1 MLRVK
6 FLVKNPKEGL
16 NTIYVRVRAGRKL
29 DLVSTTKEVTNIS
42 DWNLEEGC
50 LLESFKE
57 LRNGKLIDRR
67 DAEIKNRVQENTRV
81 NYRLAELK
89 KEIEDTYKASE
100 SFDAQILKGLIFPS
114 IRETEDLSKQ
124 SFVDYFET
132 FINSKGS
139 SISEDYVTKVTSIKA
154 IIERYIRFKKINNL
168 FLLDIDNDFKNDF
181 EKYCR
186 NVEKYS
192 ANYFERNFR
201 FIKTILYHAQSNGY
215 PIYNGLSRIKCIT
228 EKTIFV
234 ILTPQE
240 LELIEKCTF
249 SDEHLQTAKDWL
261 LISCYSGQ
269 RISDFM
275 RFNTSMITE
284 KTIKNVKRYFIEF
297 TQEKTK
303 KQMLL
308 PLNDKIIKILKKNG
322 WNFPRKMSEPRYNEH
337 IKKVCEYVGI
347 NEEVEGSLS
356 IEEENDSKQNT
367 PISKSKN
374 KRRKVKGIYPK
385 YKLIS
390 SHTGRRSFA
399 SNNFGTIPTPLLMR
413 ATGHSSE
420 AMLLKYIGKIEEQQ
434 SLALAEFL

>member
-1 MLRVK
+1 MIKVK
-6 FLVKNPKEGL
+6 FFIKNPKEGS
-16 NTIYVRVRAGRKL
+16 NSIYVRVRAGRKL
-29 DLVSTTKEVTNIS
+29 DLVSTTKEVSSLS
-42 DWNLEEGC
+42 DWNSEEGY

-57 LRNGKLIDRR
+57 LRNGKVIATRGAD
-67 DAEIKNRVQENTRV
+67 IKNRILENTKV

-89 KEIEDTYKASE
+89 KEIEDTYKVSE
-100 SFDAQILKGLIFPS
+100 LFDTQTLKGLIFPVAT
-114 IRETEDLSKQ
+114 ETEDLSKQ

-139 SISEDYVTKVTSIKA
+139 SISEDYVTKVNSIKA
-154 IIERYIRFKKINNL
+154 IIERYIRFKKL
-168 FLLDIDNDFKNDF
+168 KDLLLIDIDTDFKNDF
-181 EKYCR
+181 EKYCL

-192 ANYFERNFR
+192 ANYFERNFK

-215 PIYNGLSRIKCIT
+215 PIYHGLSRIKCMT
-228 EKTIFV
+228 EKTMFV

-240 LELIEKCTF
+240 LELIEKSKF
-249 SDEHLQTAKDWL
+249 SDEHLEVAKDWL

-275 RFNTSMITE
+275 RFNTSMIIKKYILDKE
-284 KTIKNVKRYFIEF
+284 KYFIEF
-297 TQEKTK
+297 IQEKTK

-308 PLNDKIIKILKKNG
+308 PLHEKIIKILEKRD
-322 WNFPRKMSEPRYNEH
+322 WDFPRKMSEPRYNEH

-347 NEEVEGSLS
+347 DEEVEGSLS
-356 IEEENDSKQNT
+356 IEENKDSKQKIQT
-367 PISKSKN
+367 LKSKN

-434 SLALAEFL
+434 SLALAEYL

>member
-1 MLRVK
+1 MLKVK
-6 FLVKNPKEGL
+6 FLIKNPKEGL

-29 DLVSTTKEVTNIS
+29 DLVSTTKEVTNLS
-42 DWNLEEGC
+42 DWNSEEGY

-57 LRNGKLIDRR
+57 LRNGKTVDRR
-67 DAEIKNRVQENTRV
+67 GAEVKNRILENTKA
-81 NYRLAELK
+81 NYRLSELR
-89 KEIEDTYKASE
+89 KEIEDVYKTSE
-100 SFDAQILKGLIFPS
+100 TFNAQTLKGLIFPVVT
-114 IRETEDLSKQ
+114 ETEDLSKQ

-139 SISEDYVTKVTSIKA
+139 SISEDYVTKVNSIKA
-154 IIERYIRFKKINNL
+154 IIERYIKYTKL
-168 FLLDIDNDFKNDF
+168 KDLLLMDIDTDFKNDF
-181 EKYCR
+181 EKYCL

-192 ANYFERNFR
+192 ANYFERNFK

-215 PIYNGLSRIKCIT
+215 PIYHGLSRIKCVT
-228 EKTIFV
+228 EKTMFV

-240 LELIEKCTF
+240 LELIEKAPFT
-249 SDEHLQTAKDWL
+249 DEHLEVAKDWL

-275 RFNTSMITE
+275 RFNTSMITKKLVLDKE
-284 KTIKNVKRYFIEF
+284 KYFIEF

-308 PLNDKIIKILKKNG
+308 PLHEKIIKILEKRY

-347 NEEVEGSLS
+347 DEEVEGSLS
-356 IEEENDSKQNT
+356 IEEDKDSKQKVQT
-367 PISKSKN
+367 LKSKN
-374 KRRKVKGIYPK
+374 KRRKVKGMYPK

-434 SLALAEFL
+434 SLALAEYL

>member
-29 DLVSTTKEVTNIS
+29 DLISTTKEVTNLS
-42 DWNLEEGC
+42 DWNSEEGY

-57 LRNGKLIDRR
+57 LRNGKMIATRGAD
-67 DAEIKNRVQENTRV
+67 IKNRILENTKV

-89 KEIEDTYKASE
+89 KAIEDIYKASE
-100 SFDAQILKGLIFPS
+100 LFDAQTLKGLIFPVVT
-114 IRETEDLSKQ
+114 ETEDLSKQ
-124 SFVDYFET
+124 SFVDYCDIFVK
-132 FINSKGS
+132 SKGS
-139 SISEDYVTKVTSIKA
+139 SISEHYITKVNSIKA
-154 IIERYIRFKKINNL
+154 IIERYIKFKKLIN
-168 FLLDIDNDFKNDF
+168 LLLMDVDNEFKNDF
-181 EKYCR
+181 EKYCL

-192 ANYFERNFR
+192 VNYFERNFK

-215 PIYNGLSRIKCIT
+215 SVFSGLSKIKCKT
-228 EKTIFV
+228 EKTTFV
-234 ILTPQE
+234 ILNSKE
-240 LELIEKCTF
+240 LELIEEHIFT
-249 SDEHLQTAKDWL
+249 DEHLETAKDWL

-275 RFNTSMITE
+275 RFHTSMIA
-284 KTIKNVKRYFIEF
+284 VKPTKEGNRHFIEF
-297 TQEKTK
+297 IQEKTK
-303 KQMLL
+303 KQILL
-308 PLNDKIIKILKKNG
+308 PLHKKIIEILEKRD
-322 WNFPRKMSEPRYNEH
+322 WSFPRKMSEPRYNEH

-347 NEEVEGSLS
+347 DEEVEGALS
-356 IEEENDSKQNT
+356 IDNAKEN
-367 PISKSKN
+367 PAKN
-374 KRRKVKGIYPK
+374 KRRKVKGMYPK

-399 SNNFGTIPTPLLMR
+399 SNHFGKTPTPLIMR

-434 SLALAEFL
+434 SLALAEYL

>member
-1 MLRVK
+1 MLKVK

-29 DLVSTTKEVTNIS
+29 DLISTTKEVTNLS
-42 DWNLEEGC
+42 DWNSEEGY

-57 LRNGKLIDRR
+57 FRNGKTVDRR
-67 DAEIKNRVQENTRV
+67 GADIKNRILENKKV

-100 SFDAQILKGLIFPS
+100 QFDTPTLKGLIFPVV
-114 IRETEDLSKQ
+114 IETEDLSKQ
-124 SFVDYFET
+124 GFVDYCDIFVK
-132 FINSKGS
+132 SKGS
-139 SISEDYVTKVTSIKA
+139 SISEDYVTKVESIKD
-154 IIERYIRFKKINNL
+154 IVKHYVKGKKLKNL
-168 FLLDIDNDFKNDF
+168 SLLDINVDFKNDF
-181 EKYCR
+181 EKHCSSEVYG
-186 NVEKYS
+186 V
-192 ANYFERNFR
+192 NYFERNFK
-201 FIKTILYHAQSNGY
+201 FMKTILYHAQSNGY
-215 PIYNGLSRIKCIT
+215 PIYHGLSKIKCLT
-228 EKTIFV
+228 EKTMFV

-240 LELIEKCTF
+240 LELIEEREF
-249 SDEHLQTAKDWL
+249 SDEHLETAKDWL

-275 RFNTSMITE
+275 RFNTNMITKKPTKE
-284 KTIKNVKRYFIEF
+284 GERYFIEF
-297 TQEKTK
+297 IQEKTK
-303 KQMLL
+303 KQILL
-308 PLNDKIIKILKKNG
+308 PLHKKIIKILEKRD

-347 NEEVEGSLS
+347 DEEVEGTLS
-356 IEEENDSKQNT
+356 IDLSKEGKT
-367 PISKSKN
+367 SISTKN

-434 SLALAEFL
+434 SLALAEYL